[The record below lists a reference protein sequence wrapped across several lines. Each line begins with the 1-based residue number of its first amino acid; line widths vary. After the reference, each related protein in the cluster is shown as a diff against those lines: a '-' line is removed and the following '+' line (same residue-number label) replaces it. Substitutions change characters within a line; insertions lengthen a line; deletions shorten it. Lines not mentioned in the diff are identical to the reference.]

1 MHTHDSVHQT
11 HKLTY
16 VVGHVNTLAPL
27 KVETWRLVCRD
38 CCSVAKS
45 CLTLQPMN
53 CSTPPFPVLH
63 YLLEFTQTHIHWVN
77 DAIQPSVAPSS
88 FCLQTFPASGFFPV
102 SRLFVSGGQSIRA
115 SASALVFPMNI
126 QDWFPL
132 GLTNWIALLSKGL
145 SRLGAC
151 SSLLL
156 FTFQPNSYYQGAN
169 LNVISGSNNELIALL
184 DSHSTLLMTF
194 HATILLFCVFYLFC
208 FRLVRS

>member
-1 MHTHDSVHQT
+1 MHIFFEYLFWVIFVYTDRKWIASLY
-11 HKLTY
+11 HKY
-16 VVGHVNTLAPL
+16 
-27 KVETWRLVCRD
+27 CYC
-38 CCSVAKS
+38 CCSVTQS
-45 CLTLQPMN
+45 CLTLCNPMD
-53 CSTPPFPVLH
+53 SSMPGFPVFYH
-63 YLLEFTQTHIHWVN
+63 LLELAQTHVHWVS
-77 DAIQPSVAPSS
+77 DAIQPSHP
-88 FCLQTFPASGFFPV
+88 LLPPFPPAINLYQHKGFFPV
-102 SRLFVSGGQSIRA
+102 SWLFVSGGQSIRA

-194 HATILLFCVFYLFC
+194 HATILLFCVFYLLC